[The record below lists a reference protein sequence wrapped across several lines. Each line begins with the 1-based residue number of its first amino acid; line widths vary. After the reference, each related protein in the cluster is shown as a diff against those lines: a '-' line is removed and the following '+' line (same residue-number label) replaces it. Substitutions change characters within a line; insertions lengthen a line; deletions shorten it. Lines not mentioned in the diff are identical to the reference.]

1 MPFRRRAETTP
12 HDSFAPR
19 VFRREPKKKVKGQGK
34 TYYHVKDINFLAHEP
49 LLDKFRALRAY
60 ERKIKKAKA
69 KKAYHA
75 VDRLEERKPQYGLDH
90 LVKERY
96 PSFGDALRD
105 FDDPLTLTHLFAML
119 PADKRHGI
127 PAELVTRAR
136 ALALEFQAYVT
147 KTRALRKVF
156 ISVKG
161 IYYQALVHGVEVT
174 WLTPHALA
182 QTLPEDVD
190 YRVMLTFLE
199 FYLAMM
205 GFVNYKLYHDRA
217 LRYPP
222 LLDTRLEDNA
232 AGIVAVIHDLA
243 DTVSK
248 VRKGQVVTAA
258 KRGDAQAAAT
268 EARMK
273 TLDFD
278 AIAGGGDGDDDEEAE
293 AEKASR
299 AARHDGDDDG
309 DEDVVENDD
318 DDAMEDAIASAAGL
332 DPAQREDAKT
342 CASLFKG
349 LVFFLNREVP
359 RDAMVFVIRAFG
371 GEVCW
376 EGEGSPYDEKDG
388 GVTHH
393 VCDRPM
399 SKDAMKPQREY
410 VQPQWVVDCANWRVL
425 IPAKEYAP
433 GAPPPPHLSPFVDA
447 EDEGYTPDYQQTL
460 MRLKAQAKA
469 AREGR
474 TLADDDA
481 DGGPARL
488 LTETEEAAEEEKRY
502 ARDLRREARGVP
514 YSRSKDA
521 RAEGDD
527 EGSSD
532 EESDGEDDVELEG
545 DAKDSDDSSS
555 EEEEDE
561 TDDADADADSE
572 DDDAKTKKRKAKS
585 ALTPEMA
592 MREKDLVVNKRIK
605 SMGEEEEMDAMRH
618 VMLPR
623 KKREL
628 YRAMQLGLAKKEARA
643 DELRR
648 RKEALKAAGE
658 YGHGKA
664 EAASKKPAAKKKKK

>member
-1 MPFRRRAETTP
+1 MT
-12 HDSFAPR
+12 H
-19 VFRREPKKKVKGQGK
+19 REPKKKVKGQGK

-49 LLDKFRALRAY
+49 LLDTFRALRAY

-69 KKAYHA
+69 KQAYHA

-127 PAELVTRAR
+127 PAELVTRSR
-136 ALALEFQAYVT
+136 ALALEFQAWVT
-147 KTRALRKVF
+147 KTHALRKAF

-161 IYYQALVHGVEVT
+161 IYYQALVHGQEVT
-174 WLTPHALA
+174 WLTPHALH

-222 LLDTRLEDNA
+222 LLDTKLEDDA

-243 DTVSK
+243 DTVNK
-248 VRKGQVVTAA
+248 VKQGKVVTAA
-258 KRGDAQAAAT
+258 KRGDAQATAT

-273 TLDFD
+273 TLDFA
-278 AIAGGGDGDDDEEAE
+278 AIGGGGGDDDEEAE
-293 AEKASR
+293 AER
-299 AARHDGDDDG
+299 RTRGRDGDDD
-309 DEDVVENDD
+309 DARSDD
-318 DDAMEDAIASAAGL
+318 DGDAAAASTDDEEAMEEAIASAAGL

-349 LVFFLNREVP
+349 LVFFLNRETP
-359 RDAMVFVIRAFG
+359 RDAMVFIIRAFG

-376 EGEGSPYDEKDG
+376 EGEGSPYDERDG

-393 VCDRPM
+393 VCDRPL
-399 SKDAMKPQREY
+399 SKDQMKPQREY

-425 IPAKEYAP
+425 IPTAEYAP

-447 EDEGYTPDYQQTL
+447 DDEGYTPDYQQTL
-460 MRLKAQAKA
+460 MRLRAQAKA

-474 TLADDDA
+474 TLAEDPDA
-481 DGGPARL
+481 EAPARL
-488 LTETEEAAEEEKRY
+488 LTAEEEAAEEERAY
-502 ARDLRREARGVP
+502 ARDLGKEVRGVP
-514 YSRSKDA
+514 YSAAAANLAASD
-521 RAEGDD
+521 E

-532 EESDGEDDVELEG
+532 EESDGEEDVAIEANDDDDSDE
-545 DAKDSDDSSS
+545 DDSDDDS
-555 EEEEDE
+555 DV
-561 TDDADADADSE
+561 DSE
-572 DDDAKTKKRKAKS
+572 DDSDDGPKTKPRRKRAAS

-628 YRAMQLGLAKKEARA
+628 YRAMQLGLAKKETRA

-648 RKEALKAAGE
+648 RKEALKAEGK

-664 EAASKKPAAKKKKK
+664 EAEAEKKKPAAKKVAEKPAGKKKK

>member
-1 MPFRRRAETTP
+1 M
-12 HDSFAPR
+12 
-19 VFRREPKKKVKGQGK
+19 
-34 TYYHVKDINFLAHEP
+34 KDINFLAHEP

-69 KKAYHA
+69 KKAFHA
-75 VDRLEERKPQYGLDH
+75 VDRLEERKPRYGLDH

-127 PAELVTRAR
+127 PAELVNRAR

-147 KTRALRKVF
+147 NTHALRKVF

-161 IYYQALVHGVEVT
+161 IYYQALVHGQEIT

-205 GFVNYKLYHDRA
+205 GFVNYKLYHDRG

-222 LLDTRLEDNA
+222 QLDTRLEDNA

-248 VRKGQVVTAA
+248 VRRGQAVTAA

-273 TLDFD
+273 TLDFA
-278 AIAGGGDGDDDEEAE
+278 AIGGGGGDDEEDEAERRDADDDTREARSDEETDTE
-293 AEKASR
+293 TRSN
-299 AARHDGDDDG
+299 
-309 DEDVVENDD
+309 DE
-318 DDAMEDAIASAAGL
+318 AMEDAIAEAAGL

-349 LVFFLNREVP
+349 LVFFLNREAP

-376 EGEGSPYDEKDG
+376 DGEGSPYDERDG

-399 SKDAMKPQREY
+399 SKDAMRPQREY

-425 IPAKEYAP
+425 IPTKEYAP
-433 GAPPPPHLSPFVDA
+433 GVPPPPHLSPFVDA

-460 MRLKAQAKA
+460 MRLRAQAKA

-474 TLADDDA
+474 TLAEPL
-481 DGGPARL
+481 DGERGPARL
-488 LTETEEAAEEEKRY
+488 LTAAEEAAEEERAY
-502 ARDLRREARGVP
+502 ARDLGRETRGVP
-514 YSRSKDA
+514 YSRSASARDA
-521 RAEGDD
+521 DD

-532 EESDGEDDVELEG
+532 EESDGEADVERDLE
-545 DAKDSDDSSS
+545 DDSSASDDSG
-555 EEEEDE
+555 
-561 TDDADADADSE
+561 
-572 DDDAKTKKRKAKS
+572 DDDSGDGDEKTDASKREAS

-643 DELRR
+643 DELRKR
-648 RKEALKAAGE
+648 ADALKAEGK
-658 YGHGKA
+658 YGHGG
-664 EAASKKPAAKKKKK
+664 AADANAAADAKKPRAKKKK